1 MNFITTILLSTFFL
15 SNALAD
21 DKEIEVIYSVKYL
34 TMEAAI
40 IIAQESVNSCR
51 EKGASVSV
59 AILDNAGNTQVIL
72 RDRLAGFATVEG
84 AVLKA
89 KTAVNFRS
97 GTQAF
102 SESINAEPSSAGI
115 KFLPG
120 VILLGGGL
128 PIEASGSL
136 LGAVGVA
143 GAPGGE
149 IDEQC
154 AQSGI
159 DAITEALEFAD

>member
-1 MNFITTILLSTFFL
+1 MKILATAFL
-15 SNALAD
+15 SIFIFSSAFAD
-21 DKEIEVIYSVKYL
+21 EEEIEVVYSVKNL
-34 TMEAAI
+34 TMEAAL
-40 IIAQESVNSCR
+40 IIAQESIKSCR

-59 AILDNAGNTQVIL
+59 AVLDNAGNTQVVL
-72 RDRLAGFATVEG
+72 RDRLAGFSTVEG
-84 AVLKA
+84 AILKA

-102 SESINAEPSSAGI
+102 TESIYADPKSSGI

-154 AQSGI
+154 AQAGI
-159 DAITEALEFAD
+159 DAIIEALEFAE